1 MVTQF
6 DVMIQDQPGQYD
18 VRKYAEMTV
27 ALADVCKVRNSDV
40 SVATKVLAPVS
51 KHILCHESIN
61 NKMVD
66 VLECFFK
73 NSGKSAFQ
81 GMDMAGL
88 AGQLAN
94 ALTNQCASNL
104 FSLANSLFGKD
115 DELQTFYERAAHAA
129 SRDNVMLDKL
139 LSASTQVRG
148 RVKPLK
154 IMDDLS
160 YDGNLVVPA
169 VLSHGVFITEDKAK
183 SILLTLSQKLDSDP
197 GLVLA
202 QLHEIFI
209 EDTEF
214 LSAFIHNTPE
224 GRRLISELWSLSLTE
239 TGERAS
245 QLLAQLQAQS
255 PSTEVETI
263 LKDLST
269 CDNLDQVVIF
279 VERARS
285 LIDRTENDRSSML
298 RDLILGIQWNSIVA
312 TVLDTGVPNT
322 AVVSNPLGGSV
333 LLVNKDNDAITVNR
347 NAICIATFT
356 VSLLSPEYLPQLGV
370 ECFSILNS
378 LLLISEASTMCTQFT
393 EVSFVPLFIT
403 RRLTKC

>member
-1 MVTQF
+1 
-6 DVMIQDQPGQYD
+6 
-18 VRKYAEMTV
+18 
-27 ALADVCKVRNSDV
+27 
-40 SVATKVLAPVS
+40 
-51 KHILCHESIN
+51 
-61 NKMVD
+61 
-66 VLECFFK
+66 
-73 NSGKSAFQ
+73 
-81 GMDMAGL
+81 MDMTGL
-88 AGQLAN
+88 AGRLAN
-94 ALTNQCASNL
+94 ALTDQCASNL
-104 FSLANSLFGKD
+104 FSLANSFFGK

-139 LSASTQVRG
+139 LSVSTQVRG

-154 IMDDLS
+154 IMDVLS

-214 LSAFIHNTPE
+214 ISAFIHSTPE
-224 GRRLISELWSLSLTE
+224 GRRLISDLWSLSLTE

-263 LKDLST
+263 VKDLST

-279 VERARS
+279 VQR
-285 LIDRTENDRSSML
+285 
-298 RDLILGIQWNSIVA
+298 
-312 TVLDTGVPNT
+312 
-322 AVVSNPLGGSV
+322 
-333 LLVNKDNDAITVNR
+333 
-347 NAICIATFT
+347 
-356 VSLLSPEYLPQLGV
+356 
-370 ECFSILNS
+370 
-378 LLLISEASTMCTQFT
+378 LLLREQRVAGPACCEI
-393 EVSFVPLFIT
+393 LF
-403 RRLTKC
+403 